1 MGRLPTSTPTPT
13 PAPTPTPTLALGL
26 AALGFLELDP
36 PALVEVAAAAGFASV
51 TLRTRAAMPG
61 GAEHPVPAG
70 GRSAI
75 ETRARLRD
83 TGVAVAQVE
92 LIALAGDLDVSGCR
106 PMLEDGAAL
115 GATRVVATG
124 DDPDPAVVAARLAAL
139 CELAAPLGM
148 TVDLEF
154 MPFRCLATLEQ
165 ALDVLARAG
174 QPNARVMVDVLHLF
188 RSGGSVEALR
198 AAPAERLGMCQLCD
212 APLVGPPAHLLAAE
226 ARERRLLPGEGEFPL
241 TELLLALPPATP
253 LAAEVP
259 LAGQFP
265 DESATER
272 AKRLYQASQALVA
285 RVLGPAAR

>member
-1 MGRLPTSTPTPT
+1 VADLSTRP
-13 PAPTPTPTLALGL
+13 LGL

-36 PALVEVAAAAGFASV
+36 PSLVAVAARAGFASV

-75 ETRARLRD
+75 ETRARMRD
-83 TGVAVAQVE
+83 TGVTVAQVE
-92 LIALAGDLDVSGCR
+92 LIALTRELDVRDCR

-124 DDPDPAVVAARLAAL
+124 DDPDGAVVAARLAAL
-139 CELAAPLGM
+139 CELAAPLAM

-154 MPFRCLATLEQ
+154 MPFRCVRTLTQ
-165 ALDVLARAG
+165 ALDALARAA
-174 QPNARVMVDVLHLF
+174 QPNARVMVDALHLF

-198 AAPAERLGMCQLCD
+198 AAPADRLGMCQLCD
-212 APLVGPPAHLLAAE
+212 APLAAPPAHELATE
-226 ARERRLLPGEGEFPL
+226 ARERRLLPGEGELPL
-241 TELLLALPPATP
+241 PELLRALPPGTP

-259 LAGQFP
+259 LAGRFP
-265 DESATER
+265 DRSAAER
-272 AKRLYQASQALVA
+272 AQYLYEATATLVE
-285 RVLGPAAR
+285 RVLGRAATR

>member
-1 MGRLPTSTPTPT
+1 MAG
-13 PAPTPTPTLALGL
+13 APIPPLGL

-36 PALVEVAAAAGFASV
+36 PALVDVAARAGFASV

-75 ETRARLRD
+75 ETRARVRD
-83 TGVAVAQVE
+83 TGVTVAQVE
-92 LIALAGDLDVSGCR
+92 LVALTRELDVRDCR

-124 DDPDPAVVAARLAAL
+124 DDPDDTVVAARLAAL
-139 CELAAPLGM
+139 CELAAALGM

-154 MPFRCLATLEQ
+154 MPFRCVGTLPQ
-165 ALDVLARAG
+165 ALDVLARAA
-174 QPNARVMVDVLHLF
+174 QPNARVMVDTLHLF
-188 RSGGSVEALR
+188 RSGGSVGVLR

-212 APLVGPPAHLLAAE
+212 APLAAPPAHLLATE
-226 ARERRLLPGEGEFPL
+226 ARERRLLPGEGELPL
-241 TELLLALPPATP
+241 ADLLRALPPGTP

-259 LAGQFP
+259 LAGRFP
-265 DESATER
+265 DHSAAER
-272 AKRLYQASQALVA
+272 AQRLFEATAALVA
-285 RVLGPAAR
+285 RVLGRAAPR